1 MMACCCL
8 VPTSTLAC
16 VAALPPPSLLPSCTT
31 SHPCAQSHS
40 PFLFR
45 SQASLPACVA
55 SSSSSSSSSAFVAA
69 PDRSCFVANGMRSWK
84 LLCTDVSQPYKQAAA
99 ASSFVMSGGVVA
111 KAMAA
116 STAVEEERPGRFYF
130 NITGFPFPLGPF
142 LERRTIRKEVTLP
155 SSFFFIVA
163 VFLTMSSL

>member
-8 VPTSTLAC
+8 VPTSTLARF
-16 VAALPPPSLLPSCTT
+16 AAL
-31 SHPCAQSHS
+31 HPCAQSHS

-55 SSSSSSSSSAFVAA
+55 SSSSSSAFVAA
-69 PDRSCFVANGMRSWK
+69 PYRSCFVANGMRSWK
-84 LLCTDVSQPYKQAAA
+84 LLCTDVSQPYKQVAA

-155 SSFFFIVA
+155 SSFFLIVA

>member
-1 MMACCCL
+1 
-8 VPTSTLAC
+8 
-16 VAALPPPSLLPSCTT
+16 
-31 SHPCAQSHS
+31 
-40 PFLFR
+40 
-45 SQASLPACVA
+45 
-55 SSSSSSSSSAFVAA
+55 
-69 PDRSCFVANGMRSWK
+69 
-84 LLCTDVSQPYKQAAA
+84 VSQPYKQAAA

>member
-1 MMACCCL
+1 
-8 VPTSTLAC
+8 
-16 VAALPPPSLLPSCTT
+16 
-31 SHPCAQSHS
+31 
-40 PFLFR
+40 
-45 SQASLPACVA
+45 LPACVA
-55 SSSSSSSSSAFVAA
+55 SSSSSSAFVAA
-69 PDRSCFVANGMRSWK
+69 PYRSCFVANGMRSWK

-163 VFLTMSSL
+163 VFFTMSSL